1 MISSLISQFFL
12 AIYRTCE
19 QTIVTLLFIDVT
31 GGLKYTGEI
40 CPLNSFSVYLFFF
53 LFFRCFC
60 FCLSALVI
68 KMHQTLT
75 EYLIQRFSFK
85 NNKWVKVWST
95 TVTTSFVAVKAYVRR
110 GPCSLYIPSAIST
123 GALYLLLEWL
133 IDWVIINFSKNWKT
147 RLA

>member
-1 MISSLISQFFL
+1 MSRRLKIYRWNFSLKLSFCLSVFFL
-12 AIYRTCE
+12 
-19 QTIVTLLFIDVT
+19 
-31 GGLKYTGEI
+31 
-40 CPLNSFSVYLFFF
+40 LFFC
-53 LFFRCFC
+53 CFC

-123 GALYLLLEWL
+123 GALYLLLDWL
-133 IDWVIINFSKNWKT
+133 IELLLTSPKTEKQDWHRLHHEVISLLNIS
-147 RLA
+147 